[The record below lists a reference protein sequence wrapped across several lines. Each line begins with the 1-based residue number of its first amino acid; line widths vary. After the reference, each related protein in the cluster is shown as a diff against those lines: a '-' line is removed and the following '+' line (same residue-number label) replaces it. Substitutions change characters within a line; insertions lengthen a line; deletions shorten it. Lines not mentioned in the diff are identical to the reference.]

1 MSTSPHGP
9 SSPPPPPSP
18 DGSPVPGAPVGRRAF
33 VLGTA
38 ATAGSAALTGPL
50 ATAATAAST
59 ASFGWRDDGTNYV
72 VDTGADLVL
81 KVRKS
86 NGDLSS
92 LVYRG
97 TEYQGYGGKNSHI
110 ESGLGTSQVTI
121 RQSGSTILVSVAYG
135 TLRHYY
141 AARKGENNVYLWTH
155 KADTSVS
162 ATRFIVRTRPGM
174 FLNDE
179 PDSYTYAPTTIE
191 ASDVFR
197 KNDGQTRS
205 KHYSRLRVM
214 DYDHIGWSAGGVGLW
229 IVRSN
234 HEKASGGPFYRSLL
248 RHQSADGGGLY
259 EILYYGQNQT
269 EAQRF
274 GLQGPYVIA
283 FTDGGAPSSALFPG
297 TLTTPWADDLG
308 IPGYVGAT
316 GRGRVAGV
324 GISGRDPA
332 YPYTVGLAN
341 ANAQYWGPARTSDG
355 YFSVAG
361 VLPGTYTLTV
371 YKDELAVHSMQ
382 VTVSAGRTTALHTIA
397 LSPAADPSHARAI
410 WRIGDWNGTPRGFKN
425 AELMTYAHPSDV
437 RAAPWTGNVVIG
449 SGSETSA
456 FPCYLWKD
464 VNSGIVVHFRLTAA
478 QAAAAHTLR
487 IGVTTAYANGRPQIV
502 VNDTWTS
509 AIPSP
514 PTQPNTRSLTNG
526 SYRGN
531 NHTFTYDIPASAWR
545 TDGQY
550 NQLRINVVSGSG
562 LTSYLSAGTA
572 IDAID
577 LLD

>member
-1 MSTSPHGP
+1 MP
-9 SSPPPPPSP
+9 
-18 DGSPVPGAPVGRRAF
+18 GSANRPVGRRSL
-33 VLGTA
+33 VLGAAAAAGTA
-38 ATAGSAALTGPL
+38 ALGGPLAGSAA
-50 ATAATAAST
+50 AAA
-59 ASFGWRDDGTNYV
+59 FGWSDDGANYV
-72 VDTGADLVL
+72 VDTGAQLVF
-81 KVRKS
+81 KVSKS
-86 NGDLSS
+86 NGDLTS

-110 ESGLGTSQVTI
+110 ESGLGSSTVTI
-121 RQSGSTILVSVAYG
+121 RQSGSTILISVAYG

-141 AARKGENNVYLWTH
+141 AARSGENNIYLWTD
-155 KADTSVS
+155 KADDSVS
-162 ATRFIVRTRPGM
+162 ATRFILRVKAGL

-179 PDSYTYAPTTIE
+179 PDSYTYAPTAIE
-191 ASDVFR
+191 ASDVFA
-197 KNDGQTRS
+197 KSDGQTRS
-205 KHYSRLRVM
+205 KHYSKLRVM
-214 DYDHIGWSAGGVGLW
+214 DYDYVGWTGGGAGLW

-283 FTDGGAPSSALFPG
+283 LTDGGAPSASLFPG
-297 TLTTPWADDLG
+297 TLTTPWADSLG
-308 IPGYVGAT
+308 MPGYVGT
-316 GRGRVAGV
+316 SGRGRVAGV
-324 GISGRDPA
+324 GIKGRNTA
-332 YPYTVGLAN
+332 HAYTVGLAN
-341 ANAQYWGPARTSDG
+341 ATAQYWGAARASDG

-361 VLPGTYTLTV
+361 VLPGAYTLTV
-371 YKDELAVHSMQ
+371 YKDELAVYSTQ
-382 VTVSAGRTTALHTIA
+382 VTVSAGSTTTLNTIA
-397 LSPAADPSHARAI
+397 IPSTNDPANASVI
-410 WRIGDWNGTPRGFKN
+410 WRIGDWTGTPKGFKN
-425 AELMTYAHPSDV
+425 ADLMTYAHPSDV

-449 SGSETSA
+449 SGTETSA

-487 IGVTTAYANGRPQIV
+487 IGVTTAYANGRPQVV

-531 NHTFTYDIPASAWR
+531 NHTFTYSVPASAWL
-545 TDGQY
+545 TDTGQY
-550 NQLRINVVSGSG
+550 NTLRINVVSGSG
-562 LTSYLSAGTA
+562 TTSYLSAGTA

-577 LLD
+577 LLA

>member
-1 MSTSPHGP
+1 MS
-9 SSPPPPPSP
+9 
-18 DGSPVPGAPVGRRAF
+18 GSVNRPVRRRTF
-33 VLGTA
+33 VLGAA
-38 ATAGSAALTGPL
+38 ATAGTAALAGPL
-50 ATAATAAST
+50 AQSASAAA
-59 ASFGWRDDGTNYV
+59 FGWSDDGSNYV
-72 VDTGADLVL
+72 VDTGASLVF
-81 KVRKS
+81 KVSKT
-86 NGDLSS
+86 NGDLTS

-97 TEYQGYGGKNSHI
+97 AEYQGYGGMNSHI
-110 ESGLGTSQVTI
+110 ESGLGSSTVTI
-121 RQSGSTILVSVAYG
+121 RQSGSTILISVTYG

-141 AARKGENNVYLWTH
+141 AARSGENNIYLWTN

-162 ATRFIVRTRPGM
+162 ATRYILRVRKGL

-179 PDSYTYAPTTIE
+179 PDSYTYAPTAIE
-191 ASDVFR
+191 ASDVFA
-197 KNDGQTRS
+197 KSDGQTRS
-205 KHYSRLRVM
+205 KHYSKLRVM
-214 DYDHIGWSAGGVGLW
+214 DYDYIGWTAGGVGLW

-297 TLTTPWADDLG
+297 TLTTPWADSLG
-308 IPGYVGAT
+308 ISGYVGAA

-324 GISGRDPA
+324 GISGRDTA

-341 ANAQYWGPARTSDG
+341 SAAQYWGSARASDG
-355 YFSVAG
+355 YFSIG
-361 VLPGTYTLTV
+361 EILPGTYTLTV
-371 YKDELAVHSMQ
+371 FKGELAVYTSS
-382 VTVSAGRTTALHTIA
+382 VTVSTGATTTLNTIA
-397 LSPAADPSHARAI
+397 IPSSNDPSNASAI
-410 WRIGDWNGTPRGFKN
+410 WRIGDWNGTPSGFKN
-425 AELMTYAHPSDV
+425 ADLMTYAHPSDV
-437 RAAPWTGNVVIG
+437 RAASWTGNVVIG
-449 SGSETSA
+449 GGSETSA

-464 VNSGIVVHFRLTAA
+464 VNSGLIVYFRLTAA

-487 IGVTTAYANGRPQIV
+487 IGVTTAYANGRPQVV

-531 NHTFTYDIPASAWR
+531 NHTFTYSVPASAWL
-545 TDGQY
+545 TDTGAY
-550 NQLRINVVSGSG
+550 NTLKIHVVSGSG
-562 LTSYLSAGTA
+562 ATGYLSAGTS

-577 LLD
+577 LLA

>member
-1 MSTSPHGP
+1 MSESIDRPAPTPGTAPAHGL
-9 SSPPPPPSP
+9 
-18 DGSPVPGAPVGRRAF
+18 GRRGF

-38 ATAGSAALTGPL
+38 ATAAGAALAGPL
-50 ATAATAAST
+50 AGTARAA
-59 ASFGWRDDGTNYV
+59 AFGWSDDGTNYV
-72 VDTGADLVL
+72 IDTGANLVF

-97 TEYQGYGGKNSHI
+97 TEYQGYGGMNSHI
-110 ESGLGTSQVTI
+110 ESGLGSSTVTI
-121 RQSGSTILVSVAYG
+121 QQSGSTILVSVVYG

-141 AARKGENNVYLWTH
+141 AARSGENNIYVWTN

-162 ATRFIVRTRPGM
+162 ATRFILRVKAGM

-179 PDSYTYAPTTIE
+179 PDSYTYTNSTIE
-191 ASDVFR
+191 ASDVFA
-197 KNDGQTRS
+197 KSDGQTRS
-205 KHYSRLRVM
+205 KHYSKLRVM
-214 DYDHIGWSAGGVGLW
+214 DYDYVGWSANGVGLW

-283 FTDGGAPSSALFPG
+283 LTDGGAPSSSLFPG
-297 TLTTPWADDLG
+297 TLTTSWADSLG
-308 IPGYVGAT
+308 ISGYVGAG

-324 GISGRDPA
+324 GITGRNTSYA
-332 YPYTVGLAN
+332 YTVGLAN
-341 ANAQYWGPARTSDG
+341 SAAQYWGSARSSDG
-355 YFSVAG
+355 YFSIGG

-371 YKDELAVHSMQ
+371 FKAELAVYTAS
-382 VTVSAGRTTALHTIA
+382 VTVTAGGTTTLNTIA
-397 LSPAADPSHARAI
+397 IPSSNDPSNASAI
-410 WRIGDWNGTPRGFKN
+410 WRINDWNGTPSGFKN
-425 AELMTYAHPSDV
+425 ADLMTYAHPSDV
-437 RAAPWTGNVVIG
+437 RAASWTGNVVIG

-464 VNSGIVVHFRLTAA
+464 VNSGILVYFRLTAA

-487 IGVTTAYANGRPQIV
+487 IGVTTAYANGRPQIE
-502 VNDTWTS
+502 VNGWTS

-531 NHTFTYDIPASAWR
+531 NNTFAYSVPASAWL
-545 TDGQY
+545 TDTSQY
-550 NQLRINVVSGSG
+550 NILKINVVSGSG
-562 LTSYLSAGTA
+562 TTSYLSAGTA

-577 LLD
+577 LLA